1 MYKIILVH
9 LAIFA
14 ALFGLVMPGLNT
26 LVGDAIDF
34 NGGILAVVVLTVL
47 SEVVVV
53 AGGLLSRIVG
63 DALGINPLLQRK
75 KSEAVSILLLTL
87 LYAGFLLAASAIVPS
102 VISVTWLSALLV
114 SVAVNVVLFV
124 ALYIK
129 RAIIASQP

>member
-1 MYKIILVH
+1 MYKIIPVH

-14 ALFGLVMPGLNT
+14 ALFGLVLPGLNT

-75 KSEAVSILLLTL
+75 KSEAVSASLLTL
-87 LYAGFLLAASAIVPS
+87 MYAGFLLVASAVVPA

-114 SVAVNVVLFV
+114 SAGVSIVLFV
-124 ALYIK
+124 ALLVK
-129 RAIIASQP
+129 RRIIASQP

>member
-14 ALFGLVMPGLNT
+14 ALFGLAMPGLNNM
-26 LVGDAIDF
+26 VGDAVNF
-34 NGGILAVVVLTVL
+34 EGGMLAVVVMTVL

-53 AGGLLSRIVG
+53 AGGMLSRIVG
-63 DALGINPLLQRK
+63 NVLGINPLLQRK
-75 KSEAVSILLLTL
+75 KSEGVSITLLTL
-87 LYAGFLLAASAIVPS
+87 LYAGFLVAASAIVPS

-114 SVAVNVVLFV
+114 SVAVNVVLFA

>member
-9 LAIFA
+9 LGIFA

-26 LVGDAIDF
+26 FVGDAIDF
-34 NGGILAVVVLTVL
+34 NGGMLAVVVLTVL

-75 KSEAVSILLLTL
+75 KSEAVSISLLTL

-102 VISVTWLSALLV
+102 VISVTCLSALLV

>member
-14 ALFGLVMPGLNT
+14 ALFGLVLPGLNT

-75 KSEAVSILLLTL
+75 KSEAVSASLLTL
-87 LYAGFLLAASAIVPS
+87 MYAGFLLVASAVVPA

-114 SVAVNVVLFV
+114 SAGVSIVLFV
-124 ALYIK
+124 ALLVK
-129 RAIIASQP
+129 RRIIASQP

>member
-14 ALFGLVMPGLNT
+14 ALFGFAMPGLST
-26 LVGDAIDF
+26 VLGDVVNF
-34 NGGILAVVVLTVL
+34 EGGILAVVVMTVL

-63 DALGINPLLQRK
+63 DALGINPLFQRK
-75 KSEAVSILLLTL
+75 KSEALSFSLLTL
-87 LYAGFLLAASAIVPS
+87 LYAGFLLASSAIVPA
-102 VISVTWLSALLV
+102 VISVTWLSALV
-114 SVAVNVVLFV
+114 VAAVVNIVFFV